1 MLFQHYFRLGGNW
14 TRAAF
19 DAVITASDILG
30 PNQNMRRAI
39 LNLMLGMFCAALF
52 TAAISV
58 YVFHDV
64 DKGEIGDWNRAF
76 ASLCAEFI
84 LFTLVIGGGVALLVF
99 LGRAFFR
106 LQGYSPGPN
115 LVLLLGVGVSVLQY
129 PWDFIGRLLSPELA
143 DFSLAL
149 YMILAI
155 LVCTTVI
162 VADSFRQMRSRQP
175 R

>member
-1 MLFQHYFRLGGNW
+1 
-14 TRAAF
+14 
-19 DAVITASDILG
+19 
-30 PNQNMRRAI
+30 MRRAI
-39 LNLMLGMFCAALF
+39 LNLMLGMFCTALF

-64 DKGEIGDWNRAF
+64 DKGEIGHWNRAF

-99 LGRAFFR
+99 LVRALFQ

-129 PWDFIGRLLSPELA
+129 PWEFIGRLLSPEFA
-143 DFSLAL
+143 DFSLTL

-155 LVCTTVI
+155 LVCTTMI
-162 VADSFRQMRSRQP
+162 VGDSFRQKRSRQP